1 MISVADMKIMALA
14 AMILLV
20 AVMPESDDHEHNRI
34 TPVLLK
40 APHVMTTDLTG

>member
-20 AVMPESDDHEHNRI
+20 TAMPEPDNHAHNRI

-40 APHVMTTDLTG
+40 APYVMTTDLTG